1 MRAGNLKS
9 MMNDKRIRQLV
20 VAVLVVILALGLL
33 SLVSTI
39 FQLIVPLALVIG
51 GGFAFYKVV
60 LEGRDAPETMDDE
73 LAESSGMA
81 AGDLVI
87 DAAVQNDSEAID
99 EDESEAR
106 QRLSAVERAKREFLE
121 AATPAEEI
129 IEQLKSRTQRLQGDD
144 DE

>member
-20 VAVLVVILALGLL
+20 AAVLVVILALGLL

-81 AGDLVI
+81 AGDIVI

-106 QRLSAVERAKREFLE
+106 QRLSAVERRE
-121 AATPAEEI
+121 T
-129 IEQLKSRTQRLQGDD
+129 
-144 DE
+144 

>member
-1 MRAGNLKS
+1 MKS

>member
-1 MRAGNLKS
+1 MKS

-73 LAESSGMA
+73 LAESSGMV

>member
-1 MRAGNLKS
+1 MKS

-20 VAVLVVILALGLL
+20 IAVLVVILALGLL

-51 GGFAFYKVV
+51 GGFVFYKVV
-60 LEGRDAPETMDDE
+60 LEGRDAPEIMDDE
-73 LAESSGMA
+73 LAESSVMA

-87 DAAVQNDSEAID
+87 DDTGLAETEDVE
-99 EDESEAR
+99 EDEADAR